1 MVASREKRVEEQ
13 RGGGVVDTVLLV
25 VVKVVLVSVQGV
37 VILEWILRK
46 VLEAL
51 VWTVELGLVLIQPSR

>member
-25 VVKVVLVSVQGV
+25 VVKVVLAGVQGV
-37 VILEWILRK
+37 VILEWILCK